1 MDYRNVLCLLM
12 IIAPLPKNV
21 HFDHVLLVRF
31 QVSTI
36 TIQCNFQL
44 HLCDELSLVLL
55 SEQVSVMICKQC
67 DNLLSNSC
75 QGCCSLGYTT
85 LTEPERSLVTAV
97 IHHPVIGDVMSQAL
111 NLS

>member
-44 HLCDELSLVLL
+44 PIIYKSNLCDELSLVLL

-97 IHHPVIGDVMSQAL
+97 IHHPCHR
-111 NLS
+111 